1 MNLYSTSYPAV
12 YRGIVKDNNDPE
24 NLGRCRVRVPSIHG
38 DVSDREVSV
47 LPWARPITVYPIN
60 SDRGMVNIPDVGDIV
75 WVMFEASNR
84 EYPVYFGGTYGTSDI
99 PVDSNQVDI
108 YVESGNKITYNRSN
122 QSYTFNVGENTI
134 NVSESGISIS
144 GETNIQG
151 DLSVEGKLSVSG
163 DASFSKDLYAQG
175 TIICSNLL
183 VNGSEWEPGGSLDL
197 LSMDAMTEEEL
208 QEILDNIESNPDS
221 FMYQVDVIKALM
233 AKQGVT
239 YDQSGYVT
247 LKINGVDKKVRT
259 DCSGLVSAMVSAY
272 TGQDILMSSYGYVNA
287 TTIPGFSKV
296 DNPTELKAGDI
307 CARNGHVEVY
317 AYRKDGVDYVY
328 SGGSTGSLNSAVPTR
343 KGNGSY
349 DVIWRPNK

>member
-38 DVSDREVSV
+38 DVSDRDVSV

-163 DASFSKDLYAQG
+163 DAFFEKDINVKGTTYTGALVVLEGSPYSDLDFSGLSQEEMDSILESLG
-175 TIICSNLL
+175 
-183 VNGSEWEPGGSLDL
+183 VNGSTDWLYIANKFMGFNESDGTADIFPRDL
-197 LSMDAMTEEEL
+197 GFNSSSSTPWCACFVSYCL
-208 QEILDNIESNPDS
+208 
-221 FMYQVDVIKALM
+221 
-233 AKQGVT
+233 KQAGV
-239 YDQSGYVT
+239 
-247 LKINGVDKKVRT
+247 
-259 DCSGLVSAMVSAY
+259 SGLRSASVSGLKTQAESLGIY
-272 TGQDILMSSYGYVNA
+272 KSKESYLPK
-287 TTIPGFSKV
+287 PGDVFI
-296 DNPTELKAGDI
+296 E
-307 CARNGHVEVY
+307 
-317 AYRKDGVDYVY
+317 
-328 SGGSTGSLNSAVPTR
+328 
-343 KGNGSY
+343 KGNGASHTGFVVSVDY
-349 DVIWRPNK
+349 EKGTFTTCEGNSGNQVKSNTKHISDASLSGFIQMNK